1 MILDLD
7 PDSIPGRV
15 SAQHDFGI
23 GSRELEGVLQ
33 QVADCGEQHFPVDIE
48 RQARVDIADRQ
59 DARSRLRFE
68 RGGYSDIGDEIGER
82 DQVASRKYPRCY
94 AHVGQGTIY
103 ETAHPDQGTIQH
115 GSRRAG
121 RPNAAGFDR
130 CNGKRR
136 DVEMI
141 SQLVREKSQ
150 PFVQGLYASVLY
162 QRIPLKS
169 VFGHRIG
176 DTIVET
182 AVESSKLVYS
192 DRSATFE
199 CEIGDCLTQIAV
211 VVNNL
216 LNCEPLSG
224 QLPPVQRRSCTYLG
238 RGWPAPT
245 GPETLRLRRGS
256 DVCSTRS
263 VLIN

>member
-23 GSRELEGVLQ
+23 ASRELEGVLQ
-33 QVADCGEQHFPVDIE
+33 QVADCGEQHFPVVIE
-48 RQARVDIADRQ
+48 CQVRVDIADRE
-59 DARSRLRFE
+59 DALSRLRFE
-68 RGGYSDIGDEIGER
+68 RGGYSDIGNEIGER
-82 DQVASRKYPRCY
+82 NQVASRQYPRCY
-94 AHVGQGTIY
+94 AHVRQGTIY
-103 ETAHPDQGTIQH
+103 ETTHPDQGAVQH
-115 GSRRAG
+115 GSRCAC
-121 RPNAAGFDR
+121 RPNAAGFHR
-130 CNGKRR
+130 RNGKRR

-150 PFVQGLYASVLY
+150 PFVQGLYAKVLY

-169 VFGHRIG
+169 VFGHRVG
-176 DTIVET
+176 DAIVET

-192 DRSATFE
+192 DRSAALE

-216 LNCEPLSG
+216 LNCEPLAG
-224 QLPPVQRRSCTYLG
+224 
-238 RGWPAPT
+238 
-245 GPETLRLRRGS
+245 
-256 DVCSTRS
+256 
-263 VLIN
+263 